1 MKLILD
7 LLFSIFIGY
16 HVYKFIQLMFKMR
29 KDILFPKIVEEFN
42 TIQKYPQKP
51 INLPTYSKQK
61 LEIIIYS
68 LVLLAVISMFIWTVF
83 LEGFDAAFYLL
94 LLLPLANSHNLIN
107 LFAIVDDGVLSGS
120 RFISWKK
127 IRSFH
132 FVPIDMN
139 HKYYGFSPAVNEGYE
154 LILKERIFSISCI
167 VTSEESKVKLTQL
180 FDEYGLEQKENSLY
194 KVSLNSKIN
203 K

>member
-7 LLFSIFIGY
+7 LLYFIFIGY
-16 HVYKFIQLMFKMR
+16 HVYKFIQLLFKMR
-29 KDILFPKIVEEFN
+29 KDILFPKIDEEFN

-68 LVLLAVISMFIWTVF
+68 LVLLAVISMLIWAVF
-83 LEGFDAAFYLL
+83 FGEFDGALYLL

-107 LFAIVDDGVLSGS
+107 LFAIVDDGILSGS

-127 IRSFH
+127 IKSFY

-139 HKYYGFSPAVNEGYE
+139 HKYYGFSTEVNEGYE

-167 VTSEESKVKLTQL
+167 VTTEESKAKLTQVL
-180 FDEYGLEQKENSLY
+180 YEYGIEEKENSLY
-194 KVSLNSKIN
+194 KVS
-203 K
+203 